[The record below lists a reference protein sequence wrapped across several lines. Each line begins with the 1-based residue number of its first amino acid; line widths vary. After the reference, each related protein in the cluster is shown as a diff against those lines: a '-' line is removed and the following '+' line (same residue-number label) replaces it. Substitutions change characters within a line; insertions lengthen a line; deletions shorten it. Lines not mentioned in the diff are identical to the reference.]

1 MQIPRGGVKMLLKL
15 DFSSDVP
22 IYQQIRDQVVVAIAS
37 GQLVPGDK
45 LPTIRT
51 LAEEAGI
58 NMMTA
63 SKEYQLLK
71 TEGYITTGRR
81 DGAIV
86 RIPAEGTTPKTVEG
100 LRLRL
105 YELKLAGMEKA
116 DILELCEKLLDD
128 DASEIQK

>member
-1 MQIPRGGVKMLLKL
+1 MLLKL
-15 DFSSDVP
+15 DFSSGVP
-22 IYQQIRDQVVVAIAS
+22 IYQQIRDQVVVAVAS
-37 GQLVPGDK
+37 GQLAPGDK

-63 SKEYQLLK
+63 SKAYQLLK

-81 DGAIV
+81 DGATV
-86 RIPAEGTTPKTVEG
+86 RIPAAGAAPKTVED

-105 YELKLAGMEKA
+105 CELRLAGMERA
-116 DILELCEKLLDD
+116 DIMELCEKLLDEEV
-128 DASEIQK
+128 SGK

>member
-1 MQIPRGGVKMLLKL
+1 MLLRL

-37 GQLVPGDK
+37 GQLAPGDK

-63 SKEYQLLK
+63 SKAYQTLK

-81 DGAIV
+81 DGATV
-86 RIPAEGTTPKTVEG
+86 RRPAVGAAPKTVEG

-105 YELKLAGMEKA
+105 CELRLAGMERA
-116 DILELCEKLLDD
+116 DIMELCEKLLDEEV
-128 DASEIQK
+128 SGK

>member
-1 MQIPRGGVKMLLKL
+1 MLLKL

-22 IYQQIRDQVVVAIAS
+22 IYQQIRDQVVVAVAS
-37 GQLVPGDK
+37 GQLAPGDK

-63 SKEYQLLK
+63 SKAYQLLK
-71 TEGYITTGRR
+71 AEGYITTGRR
-81 DGAIV
+81 DGATV
-86 RIPAEGTTPKTVEG
+86 RIPAAGAAPKTVED

-105 YELKLAGMEKA
+105 CELRLAGMERA
-116 DILELCEKLLDD
+116 DILELCGKLIDEE
-128 DASEIQK
+128 ASGT

>member
-1 MQIPRGGVKMLLKL
+1 MLLRL

-22 IYQQIRDQVVVAIAS
+22 IYQQIRDQVVVAVAS
-37 GQLVPGDK
+37 GQLAPGDK

-63 SKEYQLLK
+63 SKAYQLLK

-81 DGAIV
+81 DGATV
-86 RIPAEGTTPKTVEG
+86 RIPAAGAAPKTVED

-105 YELKLAGMEKA
+105 CELRLAGMDRA
-116 DILELCEKLLDD
+116 DILELCGKLIDEE
-128 DASEIQK
+128 ASGT

>member
-1 MQIPRGGVKMLLKL
+1 MLLKL

-63 SKEYQLLK
+63 SKAYQFLK
-71 TEGYITTGRR
+71 AEGYITTGRR
-81 DGAIV
+81 DGATV
-86 RIPAEGTTPKTVEG
+86 RLPAAGAAPKTVED

-105 YELKLAGMEKA
+105 CELRLAGMERT
-116 DILELCEKLLDD
+116 DILELCGKLIDEE
-128 DASEIQK
+128 APER

>member
-1 MQIPRGGVKMLLKL
+1 MLLKL
-15 DFSSDVP
+15 DFSSDIP

-37 GQLVPGDK
+37 GQLLPGDK

-63 SKEYQLLK
+63 SKAYQLLK

-81 DGAIV
+81 DGAMV
-86 RIPAEGTTPKTVEG
+86 RMPAAGAAPKTVED

-105 YELKLAGMEKA
+105 CELRLAGMDRA
-116 DILELCEKLLDD
+116 DILDLCGRLIDEE
-128 DASEIQK
+128 ASEQ

>member
-1 MQIPRGGVKMLLKL
+1 MLLKL

-22 IYQQIRDQVVVAIAS
+22 IYHQIRDQVVLAIAS
-37 GQLVPGDK
+37 GQLAPGDK

-51 LAEEAGI
+51 LAEETGI

-63 SKEYQLLK
+63 SKAYQLLK

-81 DGAIV
+81 DGATV
-86 RIPAEGTTPKTVEG
+86 RMPAAGAAPKTVEG

-105 YELKLAGMEKA
+105 CELRLAGMERA
-116 DILELCEKLLDD
+116 DILELCGKLLDEEV
-128 DASEIQK
+128 SGK